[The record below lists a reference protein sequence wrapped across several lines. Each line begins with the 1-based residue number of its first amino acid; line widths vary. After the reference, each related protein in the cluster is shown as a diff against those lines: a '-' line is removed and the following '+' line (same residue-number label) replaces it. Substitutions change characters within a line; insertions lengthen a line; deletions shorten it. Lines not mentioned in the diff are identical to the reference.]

1 MAAIAGTVLENAVLM
16 ATDRFQQFEKRR
28 PDLGVVGAFTKYGEN
43 LIDAATIKKNR
54 ASARRTQNI
63 AVLNR
68 QQTTIYDT
76 RSLTHAPM
84 GSTSAKVGLNWK
96 TYRFDVGVTEAI
108 NADNYISAS
117 ADLANQL
124 EQGIRDVLLA
134 MDADF
139 TTFTELGKYS
149 ALPASSLMGISGG
162 AYQTTQK
169 DLWINLPAVMRK
181 LMLQGPYHMLSNVEA
196 LANLTNV
203 STYGQA
209 NQQNLQKLINNYEFG
224 YSPNINPGGSKEAY
238 YAIPTGS
245 VAMVDWVEYD
255 CRKPGGR
262 GSYDGGEFYD
272 TMTLEFT
279 ALGGEQFSLT
289 FGFRYLGGGQDK
301 SAILPGLERA
311 YTDSWQ
317 LAVDVAPVKA
327 YSSEA
332 GKSPIVKILAD
343 AV

>member
-1 MAAIAGTVLENAVLM
+1 MAAIAGTVLENAVLL
-16 ATDRFQQFEKRR
+16 ATDKFTKFEKRR
-28 PDLGVVGAFTKYGEN
+28 PDLGIVGAFNSEESGLVDE
-43 LIDAATIKKNR
+43 ATIKKNR
-54 ASARRTQNI
+54 ASPRRVQNI

-76 RSLTHAPM
+76 RSLIHAPM

-108 NADNYISAS
+108 NADNYITAQ

-124 EQGIRDVLLA
+124 EQGIRDVLKQ

-139 TTFTELGKYS
+139 ATFLELGKYS
-149 ALPASSLMGISGG
+149 ALPSSSLMSINGG

-169 DLWINLPAVMRK
+169 DLWINLPAVMRG
-181 LMLQGPYHMLSNVEA
+181 LELDGPYHMISNVEA
-196 LANLTNV
+196 LANLTYV
-203 STYGQA
+203 STYGAA
-209 NQQNLQKLINNYEFG
+209 NQQNLQKLIDNYVFS
-224 YSPNINPGGSKEAY
+224 YSKNVNPGASREAY

-245 VAMVDWVEYD
+245 LAMVPWTEYD

-262 GSYDGGEFYD
+262 GSYDGGEYYD
-272 TMTLEFT
+272 EMTLEFM
-279 ALGGEQFSLT
+279 ALGGQKFSLT

-332 GKSPIVKILAD
+332 GKSPIIKVLAD